1 MQTLTVATGPYPVL
15 SIMVLVPLVGALLL
29 AVPAVRGQ
37 ARGLGLVISLV
48 ELGLGIWAAIL
59 FDPHAGTVH
68 QLAETRQWIPAMGVS
83 WALGVT
89 GLGLAMLL
97 LAVFLVPIVLLAS
110 WGEIPADRQAGFAG
124 LILALEAFIVVIF
137 TARDVLLFYLVF
149 EAMLIPVYFLIGR
162 YGGPDRRRAA
172 IKFLLYSL
180 AGGLIMLIGVVAL
193 AVYAPHG
200 ADDGELYLIQ
210 NLSQGLTSST
220 GVTRGIFITF
230 LIAFAIKAPMVP
242 LHTWLPDT
250 AEQATPGTSVLL
262 IGVLDKIGT
271 YGMIAILLP
280 IFPEASR
287 WAAPVVLPLAIV
299 GIIYGGLA
307 AIGQDH
313 LYRLISYT
321 SISHFGFMVLGI
333 FIGNQIAS
341 VGAMV
346 YMVAHG
352 LSIAGLYLITGFMAR
367 RTGTVRISELG
378 GIARVMPLIAGTF
391 LFSGLASI
399 ALPGL
404 SGFIPEWMVLTGS
417 FSVEPVYGILAL
429 LGVIIAAV
437 YMLLPYQR
445 VFTGA
450 PAPERVGSQDLDG
463 RERLVVAPILV
474 AMLVLGLA
482 PAALTGILDGVGAQT
497 ATTMAQAA
505 PRPAATAPVT
515 EGSSK

>member
-15 SIMVLVPLVGALLL
+15 SIMVLVPLIGALLL
-29 AVPAVRGQ
+29 AIPALRSQ
-37 ARGLGLVISLV
+37 ARGLGLAIALV
-48 ELGLGIWAAIL
+48 ELGLGVWAASL
-59 FDPHAGTVH
+59 FDPHAGTVY
-68 QLAETRQWIPAMGVS
+68 QLAETRQWIPAMGAS

-110 WGEIPADRQAGFAG
+110 WGEIPADDQAGFAG
-124 LILALEAFIVVIF
+124 LILALEAFIIVIF

-162 YGGPDRRRAA
+162 YGGPDRHRAA

-180 AGGLIMLIGVVAL
+180 AGGLVMLIGVVAL
-193 AVYAPHG
+193 AVHG
-200 ADDGELYLIQ
+200 PGGEGNYLIQ

-220 GVTRGIFITF
+220 GVTRGIFVTF

-242 LHTWLPDT
+242 VHTWLPDT

-280 IFPEASR
+280 LFPEASR
-287 WAAPVVLPLAIV
+287 WAAPVILPLAIV

-333 FIGNQIAS
+333 FIGNQIAA

-367 RTGTVRISELG
+367 RTGTARISELG

-404 SGFIPEWMVLTGS
+404 SGFIPEWMVLNGS
-417 FSVEPVYGILAL
+417 FSAAPVYGLLAL

-463 RERLVVAPILV
+463 RERVVVAPVLV

-497 ATTMAQAA
+497 AATMTGAGSQ
-505 PRPAATAPVT
+505 PAATAPVT